1 MDEISIKT
9 LLTNFDH
16 NDRCNLMALLG
27 DDSNDSPEVT
37 DIEELFKEL
46 FHSKTRAVA
55 ESSVKNICSWAL
67 SKVSSHEPDYLE
79 TKDLMPVPTYSDL
92 LMGACEHLKVAKY
105 SDDITQEKAELYISH
120 AVIVGALSKM
130 SPDQRIE
137 FFNREVS
144 IESVSSH
151 VEGQSVLGPMTTLAA
166 LGAANATGFGVY
178 MASTTALG
186 FVTHAVGV
194 TLPFAV
200 YTSLT
205 STIAVVLGPIG
216 WLSAGLWGAWRLT
229 SPEWKKIV
237 SGLIYIIAV
246 NSAKA
251 LPELSDESDETKVEF
266 ET

>member
-1 MDEISIKT
+1 MNEVSIKSQVVN
-9 LLTNFDH
+9 LNHD
-16 NDRCNLMALLG
+16 DKCNLMALLG
-27 DDSNDSPEVT
+27 DDSNTAPEIS
-37 DIEELFKEL
+37 DIENLFKEL
-46 FHSKTRAVA
+46 FHSRTRAVA
-55 ESSVKNICSWAL
+55 ESSLKNIGSWAF
-67 SKVSSHEPDYLE
+67 SKVISQRPEYIE
-79 TKDLMPVPTYSDL
+79 TEDLMTVPTYSDL
-92 LMGACEHLKVAKY
+92 LIGACEHLKVAKGNNN
-105 SDDITQEKAELYISH
+105 ITQEKAELYISH

-144 IESVSSH
+144 IDDAASH
-151 VEGQSVLGPMTTLAA
+151 TKEQSMLGPMTTIAA

-200 YTSLT
+200 YTGLT
-205 STIAVVLGPIG
+205 STIAVVIGPIG

-237 SGLIYIIAV
+237 SGLIYLIAV
-246 NSAKA
+246 NSAKE
-251 LPELSDESDETKVEF
+251 LPKFSDDSAETKVEL
-266 ET
+266 